1 MNTIPEPIKIKSD
14 PTIIS
19 SRKINEL
26 NKIKEKIKALYFSL
40 VKIFILKI
48 DNITELIEPNW

>member
-26 NKIKEKIKALYFSL
+26 NKTKEKIKALYFSL

-48 DNITELIEPNW
+48 DNINELIEPN

>member
-1 MNTIPEPIKIKSD
+1 MNTIPDPIKIKSD

-48 DNITELIEPNW
+48 DNITELIEPN